1 MSSRAVAVIGYKNS
15 GKTKTVEAITREL
28 VSRGH
33 KVVTL
38 KHTADDINL
47 DTPGKDTSRHRE
59 AGSTATGIL
68 QQNTAAIFLDQQ
80 LTLQQAA
87 EKLGPYDFLII
98 EGFKTLDTH
107 ARIIVPREDKDLET
121 LSNGLEIAI
130 VKPNESNYSRE
141 TEQPLFTLNEI
152 VKLADLVES
161 KAYPLLPGLNCHNCG
176 YDTCRDMGRAL
187 MTGEAEITQCVG
199 YREDFTLKIND
210 YDVPMNNFTRK
221 ALQNIILGFLKT
233 LKGGEEPKTV
243 RLEFETDD

>member
-1 MSSRAVAVIGYKNS
+1 MPSRAAAVIGYKNS
-15 GKTKTVEAITREL
+15 GKTQTIEAITREL
-28 VSRGH
+28 TSRGYN
-33 KVVTL
+33 VVTL

-59 AGSTATGIL
+59 AGSIATGIL
-68 QQNTAAIFLDQQ
+68 QKDTTAIFLDQH
-80 LTLQQAA
+80 LSLQQAA
-87 EKLGPYDFLII
+87 EKLDPHDFLII
-98 EGFKTLDTH
+98 EGFKNLDTH
-107 ARIIVPREDKDLET
+107 ARILVPRENEDIEK

-152 VKLADLVES
+152 VKLADLIES
-161 KAYPLLPGLNCHNCG
+161 KAYPLLPGLNCHSCG
-176 YDTCRDMGRAL
+176 YDTCRDMGIAL
-187 MTGEAEITQCVG
+187 MADEAEITQCVG
-199 YREDFTLKIND
+199 YREGFTLKIND